1 MQDQALRDQSR
12 STTTRDGG
20 WIAGASYLALAA
32 MGLLLGFPAL
42 IGDLLVR
49 QIAGS
54 MQDAP
59 WAPFGDDA
67 DGKTWLSVLIVL
79 VIGVPLVAAAVMIS
93 RATRKNQQLPRGDG
107 QRLPR
112 PGLPLGGLVEFCG
125 SFGCWPCLLPLET

>member
-20 WIAGASYLALAA
+20 WIAGASYLTLAA
-32 MGLLLGFPAL
+32 MGLLLGFPVL

-93 RATRKNQQLPRGDG
+93 RATRR
-107 QRLPR
+107 RIS
-112 PGLPLGGLVEFCG
+112 PGKTTTLIHYLASSALILLGILTFR
-125 SFGCWPCLLPLET
+125 SLTTT